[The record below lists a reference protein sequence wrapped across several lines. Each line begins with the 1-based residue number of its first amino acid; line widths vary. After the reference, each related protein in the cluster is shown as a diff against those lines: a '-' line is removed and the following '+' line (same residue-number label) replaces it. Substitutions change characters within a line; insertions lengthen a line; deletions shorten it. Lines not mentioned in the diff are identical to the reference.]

1 MLLTITTTHVPA
13 TDLGYLL
20 HKHPVRLQTFDLSVG
35 QAHVFY
41 PEVSP
46 ECCTAAL
53 LLDIDPLRLIQMR
66 HRPASHDFLLQ
77 PYVND
82 RPYVASSFL
91 SVAIGEVFGTALSGR
106 CKERP
111 ELVATPLPL
120 QASIAVLPCSGGEAL
135 LRRLF
140 EPLGYRVQAHQHLLN
155 ERNPAWGNSEH
166 FTVTLTG
173 TMRLRDLLS
182 HLYVL
187 VPVLDDEK
195 HYWIGEDEVTKLL
208 RHGEGWLAHHPER
221 ELIARRYLKHQR
233 ALTDAA
239 LAQLAADDDA
249 DPDATDAQ
257 GGDAETEL
265 EAPMGLQHARLE
277 AVRVVL
283 HDRGVTRVLDLGC
296 GDGQLLRILLHDQRI
311 TNVIGMDVSR
321 SRLDRAAARLH
332 LEELPSQQ
340 RQRLKL
346 IQGSLLYRDRR
357 LVGYEAAVLIEVI
370 EHLEP
375 ARLGM
380 FEQVL
385 FAYTRPGTVIL
396 TTPNREYN
404 GQWPRLPAGALRHR
418 GHHFEWTRAEFQQW
432 AGRVAALFDYTVDF
446 AAIGPEDPH
455 VGSPTQMGIFTRY
468 T

>member
-1 MLLTITTTHVPA
+1 MLFTMTTTHVPA

-20 HKHPVRLQTFDLSVG
+20 HKHPARLQTFDLSFG

-41 PEVSP
+41 SEASP

-53 LLDIDPLRLIQMR
+53 LLDIDPLQLAQTRR
-66 HRPASHDFLLQ
+66 ASGSGDFLLQ

-111 ELVATPLPL
+111 ELAATPLPL
-120 QASIAVLPCSGGEAL
+120 QARLVVLPCAGGESV

-140 EPLGYRVQAHQHLLN
+140 EPLSYSVRAQQHPLN
-155 ERNPAWGNSEH
+155 ERNPAWGDSEY

-233 ALTDAA
+233 DLTNAA
-239 LAQLAADDDA
+239 LAQLTDDDDA

-257 GGDAETEL
+257 GGDAEAEL
-265 EAPMGLQHARLE
+265 EAPMGLQHQRLE
-277 AVRVVL
+277 AVLTTL
-283 HDRGVTRVLDLGC
+283 HDRGDARVLDLGC
-296 GDGQLLRILLHDQRI
+296 GDGALIRRLPHDQRI
-311 TNVIGMDVSR
+311 TEVIGLDVSR
-321 SRLDRAAARLH
+321 RRLDRAADRLH
-332 LEELPSQQ
+332 LEDLPAPQ

-346 IQGSLLYRDRR
+346 IQGSLLYRDTR
-357 LVGYEAAVLIEVI
+357 LVGYEAAVL
-370 EHLEP
+370 
-375 ARLGM
+375 
-380 FEQVL
+380 
-385 FAYTRPGTVIL
+385 TR
-396 TTPNREYN
+396 
-404 GQWPRLPAGALRHR
+404 
-418 GHHFEWTRAEFQQW
+418 
-432 AGRVAALFDYTVDF
+432 
-446 AAIGPEDPH
+446 
-455 VGSPTQMGIFTRY
+455 
-468 T
+468 